1 MVTKSITELLGI
13 KYPIFQGGMAH
24 IALAPLVAAVGNA
37 GGIGFIASGG
47 MSADELRAE
56 IYQVRKLTDKPF
68 GVNVLL
74 MNPNVPEI
82 IDVICEEGITAITTG
97 AGTPKN
103 YMDKLKAHDINVFP
117 VVPSVKLAKKMEALG
132 VDGIIVEGTE
142 AGGHVGVTT
151 TMTLV
156 PQVVDAVSIP
166 VLAAGG
172 IADGRG
178 MAAAFAL
185 GAAGVQMG
193 TVFLATQECPV
204 HENLKRALIEAND
217 EATTVT
223 GRSLGAPVRSIKN
236 AMIEKYIELEKRN
249 ATRDE
254 LEELALGSLRK
265 SVSEGDV
272 QEGTVMAGQIC
283 GMIHEVKTCEQLIQ
297 DIIKGAQEVLQHL
310 STVKLEGERIL
321 V

>member
-1 MVTKSITELLGI
+1 
-13 KYPIFQGGMAH
+13 MAH

-56 IYQVRKLTDKPF
+56 IATARKLTDKPF
-68 GVNVLL
+68 GVNVML
-74 MNPNVPEI
+74 MSPNVPEI
-82 IDVICEEGITAITTG
+82 IDVICEAGITAITTG

-103 YMDKLKAHDINVFP
+103 YMEQLKAHHIKVFP
-117 VVPSVKLAKKMEALG
+117 VVPSVKLARKMEALG
-132 VDGIIVEGTE
+132 VDGVVVEGTE

-156 PQVVDAVSIP
+156 PQVVDAVNIP
-166 VLAAGG
+166 VIAAGG

-185 GAAGVQMG
+185 GAVGVQMG
-193 TVFLATQECPV
+193 TVFLATEECPV
-204 HENLKRALIEAND
+204 HENLKQALIEAND

-236 AMIEKYIELEKRN
+236 AMIEKYIEMEKRD

-265 SVSEGDV
+265 AVAEGNV
-272 QEGTVMAGQIC
+272 QEGTVMAGQIS
-283 GMIHEVKTCEQLIQ
+283 GMIQEVKTCEQLIQ
-297 DIIKGAQEVLQHL
+297 DIIKEAQDVLQHL
-310 STVKLEGERIL
+310 STVKLERTKTL
-321 V
+321 VY